1 MPYVIFKESNI
12 LGKPMTILVNDSEG
26 IPMEFENSSEAQK
39 IATLFETNSHLGN
52 KYTVKEIK

>member
-1 MPYVIFKESNI
+1 MPYVVFKESNI

-26 IPMEFENSSEAQK
+26 IPMEFQTYEEAQK
-39 IATLFETNSHLGN
+39 IATLFESNSHMGN